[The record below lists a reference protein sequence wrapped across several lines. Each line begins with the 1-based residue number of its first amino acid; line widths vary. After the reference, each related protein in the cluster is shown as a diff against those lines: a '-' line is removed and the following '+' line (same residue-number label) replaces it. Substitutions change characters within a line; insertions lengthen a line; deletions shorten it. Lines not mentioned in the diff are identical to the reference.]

1 MTDAAH
7 LMRQD
12 SAEKKRI
19 GRGSRNRVGHTR
31 RCTLP
36 SDYMTTKQIK
46 EMNGPVSTYN
56 LSQPMSWAELKNM
69 PEDLQR
75 QYLDGLAESYGVT
88 DSALADMLGVSYCT
102 VYKLSKSLNRKPNAR
117 MTAEQKN
124 VWEAFLGHGQDPDA
138 PGDEEPEIQ
147 VTESVRKYPPRE
159 RVPAVE
165 FDAGTLTLNG
175 VKGAVLQRLFEVLP
189 EHVSLTVEFS
199 RISVKME
206 ED

>member
-31 RCTLP
+31 KCSLP
-36 SDYMTTKQIK
+36 SDYLTTKQIK

-56 LSQPMSWAELKNM
+56 LSQPMSWAELNAM

-75 QYLDGLAESYGVT
+75 QYLDGLAETYGAT
-88 DSALADMLGVSYCT
+88 DSVLASMLGVSYVS
-102 VYKLSKSLNRKPNAR
+102 VYKKSKTLGREPSKR
-117 MTAEQKN
+117 MTHEQGEAWLKFLHGDQEN
-124 VWEAFLGHGQDPDA
+124 VPVEAP
-138 PGDEEPEIQ
+138 EEPEIQ
-147 VTESVRKYPPRE
+147 VAESVRKYPPRE

-165 FDAGTLTLNG
+165 F
-175 VKGAVLQRLFEVLP
+175 
-189 EHVSLTVEFS
+189 S
-199 RISVKME
+199 RISVAVTT